1 MTIDQSFD
9 DLYRLLRGSRCA
21 SPLLSARTLF
31 DFGKVAESIAELK
44 KIRHTYQESRKNT
57 LATEFDESN
66 PADKESKQLLK
77 RQSKA
82 VDAIGQMDGLVSML
96 TRQIPQVQ
104 KQNTTAPTAAPKSIE
119 THRISSPSDDLD
131 NHLRQKLL
139 LATTDADVRRVL
151 SQHCNLTLVAD
162 DHEIHAGER
171 FVIFS
176 NGLGYVVEIDE
187 PPLENHSVRILTW
200 LDRKRMLPIPLSK
213 WNKSASKSKVLK
225 LEPFALEA
233 VPTTAVPTI
242 AVPTIAV
249 PTIQVPEFSLKLP
262 GTDRSGENTE
272 TAERDKILDVGAFS
286 QLLDAAQRS
295 GIVPGSGV
303 IIQVRDCEF
312 RLGRFNKGLQMME
325 TLYTT
330 FIGAESQRNQR
341 LQREETEIAS
351 GRRKISPKDLQAKRA
366 QDNQTTQV
374 VDRTKVRFQRV
385 LEGLRG
391 LLPLEKASNEM
402 D

>member
-1 MTIDQSFD
+1 MTIDESFD

-31 DFGKVAESIAELK
+31 DSGKVAESIAELK

-96 TRQIPQVQ
+96 TLQIPQVQ
-104 KQNTTAPTAAPKSIE
+104 KQNTTLPTAAPKSIE
-119 THRISSPSDDLD
+119 THPISSPSDQLD
-131 NHLRQKLL
+131 NDLRQKLP

-151 SQHCNLTLVAD
+151 SQHCNLTMVAD
-162 DHEIHAGER
+162 DHEPYAGER

-176 NGLGYVVEIDE
+176 NGLGYVVEVDE
-187 PPLENHSVRILTW
+187 PPLENNSVRILTW

-213 WNKSASKSKVLK
+213 WNNSASKSKVLK
-225 LEPFALEA
+225 LEPFDREA
-233 VPTTAVPTI
+233 VTTI
-242 AVPTIAV
+242 AVPTIPA
-249 PTIQVPEFSLKLP
+249 PKFSLKLP
-262 GTDRSGENTE
+262 GTDRSGENSD

-341 LQREETEIAS
+341 LQREEAEIAS
-351 GRRKISPKDLQAKRA
+351 GRKKISPKDLLAKRA

>member
-21 SPLLSARTLF
+21 SPLLGARTLF
-31 DFGKVAESIAELK
+31 DSGNIAESIAELK

-96 TRQIPQVQ
+96 TLQIPQVQ
-104 KQNTTAPTAAPKSIE
+104 KPNATVPTAAPKSIE
-119 THRISSPSDDLD
+119 THRISRPSNDLD
-131 NHLRQKLL
+131 NHLRQKLP
-139 LATTDADVRRVL
+139 LATTDVDVRRVL
-151 SQHCNLTLVAD
+151 SQHCNLTMVAD
-162 DHEIHAGER
+162 DHALHAGER

-176 NGLGYVVEIDE
+176 NGLGYVVEVDE
-187 PPLENHSVRILTW
+187 PPLENNSVRILTW

-233 VPTTAVPTI
+233 VPT
-242 AVPTIAV
+242 IAV

-262 GTDRSGENTE
+262 GTDRGGENSE

-330 FIGAESQRNQR
+330 FIAAESQRNQR
-341 LQREETEIAS
+341 LQREEAEIAS
-351 GRRKISPKDLQAKRA
+351 GRKKISPKDLQAKRA

>member
-1 MTIDQSFD
+1 MTIDESFD
-9 DLYRLLRGSRCA
+9 ELYRLLRGSRCA

-31 DFGKVAESIAELK
+31 DSGKVAESIAELK

-66 PADKESKQLLK
+66 PADKEFKQLLK

-96 TRQIPQVQ
+96 TLQIPQVQ
-104 KQNTTAPTAAPKSIE
+104 KPNATVAPKSIQ
-119 THRISSPSDDLD
+119 TRRISSPSDDLD
-131 NHLRQKLL
+131 NDLRQKLP
-139 LATTDADVRRVL
+139 LATTDVDVRRVL
-151 SQHCNLTLVAD
+151 SQHCNLTMVAD
-162 DHEIHAGER
+162 DHALHAGER

-176 NGLGYVVEIDE
+176 NGLGYVVEVDE
-187 PPLENHSVRILTW
+187 PPLENNSVRILTW
-200 LDRKRMLPIPLSK
+200 LDRKRMLPIPFSK
-213 WNKSASKSKVLK
+213 WNKSDSKSKVLK
-225 LEPFALEA
+225 LEPFALE
-233 VPTTAVPTI
+233 

-262 GTDRSGENTE
+262 GTDRGGENSE

-330 FIGAESQRNQR
+330 FIAAESQRNQR
-341 LQREETEIAS
+341 LQREEAEIAS
-351 GRRKISPKDLQAKRA
+351 GRKKISPKDLQAKRA

>member
-31 DFGKVAESIAELK
+31 DSGNVAESIAELK

-57 LATEFDESN
+57 LATEFDDSN

-96 TRQIPQVQ
+96 TLQIPQVQ
-104 KQNTTAPTAAPKSIE
+104 KPNTTAPTAAPKSIE
-119 THRISSPSDDLD
+119 THRISSPSDQLD
-131 NHLRQKLL
+131 NDLRQKLP

-151 SQHCNLTLVAD
+151 SQHCNLTMVAD
-162 DHEIHAGER
+162 DHELHAGER

-176 NGLGYVVEIDE
+176 NGLGYVVEVDE
-187 PPLENHSVRILTW
+187 PPLENNSVRILTW

-233 VPTTAVPTI
+233 VPTI
-242 AVPTIAV
+242 AVPTIPV
-249 PTIQVPEFSLKLP
+249 PAFSSKLP
-262 GTDRSGENTE
+262 GTDRSGENSD

-341 LQREETEIAS
+341 LQREEAEIAS
-351 GRRKISPKDLQAKRA
+351 GRKKISPKDLLAKRA

-391 LLPLEKASNEM
+391 LLHLEKASNEM

>member
-31 DFGKVAESIAELK
+31 DSGNVAESIAELK

-57 LATEFDESN
+57 LATEFDDSN
-66 PADKESKQLLK
+66 PADKESKHLLK

-96 TRQIPQVQ
+96 TLQIPQVQ
-104 KQNTTAPTAAPKSIE
+104 KPNTTAPTAAPKSIE
-119 THRISSPSDDLD
+119 THRISSPSDQLD
-131 NHLRQKLL
+131 NDLRQKLP

-151 SQHCNLTLVAD
+151 SQHCNLTMVAD
-162 DHEIHAGER
+162 DHELHAGER

-176 NGLGYVVEIDE
+176 NGLGYVVEVDE
-187 PPLENHSVRILTW
+187 PPLENNSVRILTW

-233 VPTTAVPTI
+233 VPTI
-242 AVPTIAV
+242 AVPTIPV
-249 PTIQVPEFSLKLP
+249 PAFSSKLP
-262 GTDRSGENTE
+262 GTDRSGENSD

-341 LQREETEIAS
+341 LQREEAEIAS
-351 GRRKISPKDLQAKRA
+351 GRKKISPKDLLAKRA

-391 LLPLEKASNEM
+391 LLHLEKASNEM

>member
-1 MTIDQSFD
+1 MTIDDSFD
-9 DLYRLLRGSRCA
+9 ELYRLLRGSRCA

-31 DFGKVAESIAELK
+31 DSGNVAESIAELK
-44 KIRHTYQESRKNT
+44 KIRHVYQESRKNT

-66 PADKESKQLLK
+66 PPDKESKQLLK

-96 TRQIPQVQ
+96 TLQITQVQ
-104 KQNTTAPTAAPKSIE
+104 KQNTTLPTVASKSIE

-131 NHLRQKLL
+131 NDLRQKLPF
-139 LATTDADVRRVL
+139 ATTAADVRSVL
-151 SQHCNLTLVAD
+151 SQHCNLTMVTDAQEL
-162 DHEIHAGER
+162 HAGER

-176 NGLGYVVEIDE
+176 NGLGYVVEVDE
-187 PPLENHSVRILTW
+187 PPLANNSVRILTW

-213 WNKSASKSKVLK
+213 WNNSASKSKVLK
-225 LEPFALEA
+225 LEPFAQK
-233 VPTTAVPTI
+233 AVPTI
-242 AVPTIAV
+242 AVPTIPA
-249 PTIQVPEFSLKLP
+249 PEPSVKLP
-262 GTDRSGENTE
+262 GTNRSSENGENSE

-312 RLGRFNKGLQMME
+312 RLGRYNKGLQMME

-341 LQREETEIAS
+341 LQREEAEIAS
-351 GRRKISPKDLQAKRA
+351 GRKKISPKDLLAKRA

-374 VDRTKVRFQRV
+374 IDRTKVRFQRV

-391 LLPLEKASNEM
+391 LLHLEKASDEM

>member
-31 DFGKVAESIAELK
+31 DSGNVAESIAELK

-57 LATEFDESN
+57 LATEFDDSN

-96 TRQIPQVQ
+96 TLQIPQVQ
-104 KQNTTAPTAAPKSIE
+104 KQNTTVPTAAPKSIE
-119 THRISSPSDDLD
+119 TNPISSPSDDLD
-131 NHLRQKLL
+131 NHLRQKLP
-139 LATTDADVRRVL
+139 LATTDADVRHVL
-151 SQHCNLTLVAD
+151 SQHCNLTMVAD
-162 DHEIHAGER
+162 DHELRAGER

-176 NGLGYVVEIDE
+176 NGLGYVVEVDE
-187 PPLENHSVRILTW
+187 PPLENNSVRILTW

-213 WNKSASKSKVLK
+213 WNKSATKSKVLK

-233 VPTTAVPTI
+233 VPTI
-242 AVPTIAV
+242 AVPTIPALK
-249 PTIQVPEFSLKLP
+249 FSLKLP
-262 GTDRSGENTE
+262 GTDRSGENSD

-341 LQREETEIAS
+341 LQREEAEIAS
-351 GRRKISPKDLQAKRA
+351 GRKKISPKDLLAKRA

>member
-1 MTIDQSFD
+1 
-9 DLYRLLRGSRCA
+9 
-21 SPLLSARTLF
+21 
-31 DFGKVAESIAELK
+31 
-44 KIRHTYQESRKNT
+44 
-57 LATEFDESN
+57 
-66 PADKESKQLLK
+66 
-77 RQSKA
+77 
-82 VDAIGQMDGLVSML
+82 MDGLVSML
-96 TRQIPQVQ
+96 TLQIPQVQ
-104 KQNTTAPTAAPKSIE
+104 KQNTTLPTAAPRSIV

-131 NHLRQKLL
+131 SHLRQKLP

-151 SQHCNLTLVAD
+151 SQHCNLTMVTD
-162 DHEIHAGER
+162 DHELRAGER

-176 NGLGYVVEIDE
+176 NGLGYVVEVDE
-187 PPLENHSVRILTW
+187 PPLENNSVRILTW

-233 VPTTAVPTI
+233 VPTI
-242 AVPTIAV
+242 AVPTIPA
-249 PTIQVPEFSLKLP
+249 PKFSLKLP
-262 GTDRSGENTE
+262 GTDRSGENSD

-341 LQREETEIAS
+341 LQREEAEIAS
-351 GRRKISPKDLQAKRA
+351 GRKKISPKDLLAKRA
-366 QDNQTTQV
+366 QDNQITQV

-391 LLPLEKASNEM
+391 LLPLEKASDEM

>member
-31 DFGKVAESIAELK
+31 DSGNVAESIAELK

-57 LATEFDESN
+57 LATEFDDSN

-96 TRQIPQVQ
+96 TLQIPQVQ
-104 KQNTTAPTAAPKSIE
+104 KPNTTAPTAAPKSIE
-119 THRISSPSDDLD
+119 THRISSPSDQLD
-131 NHLRQKLL
+131 NDLRQKLP

-151 SQHCNLTLVAD
+151 SQHCNLTMVAD
-162 DHEIHAGER
+162 DHELHAGER

-176 NGLGYVVEIDE
+176 NGLGYVVEVDE
-187 PPLENHSVRILTW
+187 PPLENNSVRILTW
-200 LDRKRMLPIPLSK
+200 LDRKRMLPIPLPK

-233 VPTTAVPTI
+233 VPTI
-242 AVPTIAV
+242 AVPTIPV
-249 PTIQVPEFSLKLP
+249 PAFSSKLP
-262 GTDRSGENTE
+262 GTDRSGENSD

-341 LQREETEIAS
+341 LQREEAEIAS
-351 GRRKISPKDLQAKRA
+351 GRKKISPKDLLAKRA

-391 LLPLEKASNEM
+391 LLHLEKASNEM

>member
-1 MTIDQSFD
+1 MTIDESFD

-31 DFGKVAESIAELK
+31 DSGKVAESIAELK
-44 KIRHTYQESRKNT
+44 KIRHIYQESRKNT
-57 LATEFDESN
+57 LATEFDDSN

-96 TRQIPQVQ
+96 TLQIPQVQ
-104 KQNTTAPTAAPKSIE
+104 KQNTTLPTAAPKSIE
-119 THRISSPSDDLD
+119 THPISSPSDQLD
-131 NHLRQKLL
+131 NHLRQKLP

-151 SQHCNLTLVAD
+151 SQHCNLTMVAD
-162 DHEIHAGER
+162 DHELHAGER

-176 NGLGYVVEIDE
+176 NGLGYVVEVDE
-187 PPLENHSVRILTW
+187 PPLENNSVRILTW

-225 LEPFALEA
+225 LEPFARE
-233 VPTTAVPTI
+233 AVPTI
-242 AVPTIAV
+242 AVPTIPA
-249 PTIQVPEFSLKLP
+249 PKFSSKLP
-262 GTDRSGENTE
+262 GTDRSGENSD

-341 LQREETEIAS
+341 LQREEAEIAS
-351 GRRKISPKDLQAKRA
+351 GRKKISPKDLLAKRA
-366 QDNQTTQV
+366 QDNQITQV

-391 LLPLEKASNEM
+391 LLHLEKASNEM

>member
-31 DFGKVAESIAELK
+31 DSGKVAESIAELK
-44 KIRHTYQESRKNT
+44 KIRHVYQESRKNT

-96 TRQIPQVQ
+96 TLQIPQVQ
-104 KQNTTAPTAAPKSIE
+104 KQNTTLPTAAPKSTE
-119 THRISSPSDDLD
+119 THPISSPSDHLD
-131 NHLRQKLL
+131 NHLRQNLP

-151 SQHCNLTLVAD
+151 SQHCNLTMVTD
-162 DHEIHAGER
+162 NHELHAGER

-176 NGLGYVVEIDE
+176 NGLGYVVEVDE
-187 PPLENHSVRILTW
+187 PPLENNSVRILTW
-200 LDRKRMLPIPLSK
+200 LDRKRMLPIPLAK
-213 WNKSASKSKVLK
+213 WNKSASKSNVLK

-233 VPTTAVPTI
+233 VPTI
-242 AVPTIAV
+242 AVPTIPA
-249 PTIQVPEFSLKLP
+249 PKFSLKLP
-262 GTDRSGENTE
+262 ETDRSGENSD

-341 LQREETEIAS
+341 LQREEAEIAS
-351 GRRKISPKDLQAKRA
+351 GRKKISPKDLLAKRA

-391 LLPLEKASNEM
+391 LLYLEKASDEM

>member
-1 MTIDQSFD
+1 MTIDESFD
-9 DLYRLLRGSRCA
+9 ALYKLLRGSRCA
-21 SPLLSARTLF
+21 SPLLGARTLF
-31 DFGKVAESIAELK
+31 DSGNVAESISELK
-44 KIRHTYQESRKNT
+44 KIRHNYQESRKNA
-57 LATEFDESN
+57 LATEFDDAQ

-82 VDAIGQMDGLVSML
+82 VDALGQMDELVSML
-96 TRQIPQVQ
+96 AFQMRQVQRQISPV
-104 KQNTTAPTAAPKSIE
+104 A
-119 THRISSPSDDLD
+119 SPSDDLD
-131 NHLRQKLL
+131 TYLRQKLPF
-139 LATTDADVRRVL
+139 ATSDVDVRRVL
-151 SQHCNLTLVAD
+151 SERFNLTMVTDELD
-162 DHEIHAGER
+162 LHAGER

-176 NGLGYVVEIDE
+176 SGLGYVVEVDE
-187 PPLENHSVRILTW
+187 PPLENNSVRILTW

-213 WNKSASKSKVLK
+213 WNRSASKSKVLK
-225 LEPFALEA
+225 LEPFAPEA
-233 VPTTAVPTI
+233 FRAIPT
-242 AVPTIAV
+242 
-249 PTIQVPEFSLKLP
+249 PEPHVKLP
-262 GTDRSGENTE
+262 GRDRSDENSD

-295 GIVPGSGV
+295 GIVPGSGL

-341 LQREETEIAS
+341 LQREEAEIAS
-351 GRRKISPKDLQAKRA
+351 GRKKISPKDLLAKRA

-391 LLPLEKASNEM
+391 LLPLEKVSNEM

>member
-31 DFGKVAESIAELK
+31 DSGNVAESIAELK

-57 LATEFDESN
+57 LATEFDDSN

-96 TRQIPQVQ
+96 TLQIPQVQ
-104 KQNTTAPTAAPKSIE
+104 KPNTTAPTAAPKSIE
-119 THRISSPSDDLD
+119 THRISSPSDQLD
-131 NHLRQKLL
+131 NDLRQKLP

-151 SQHCNLTLVAD
+151 SQHCNLTMVAD
-162 DHEIHAGER
+162 DHELHAGER

-176 NGLGYVVEIDE
+176 NGLGYLVEVDE
-187 PPLENHSVRILTW
+187 PPLENNSVRILTW
-200 LDRKRMLPIPLSK
+200 LDRKRMLPIPLPK

-225 LEPFALEA
+225 LEPFARE
-233 VPTTAVPTI
+233 AVPTI
-242 AVPTIAV
+242 AVPTIPV
-249 PTIQVPEFSLKLP
+249 PAFSSKLP
-262 GTDRSGENTE
+262 GTDRSGENSD

-341 LQREETEIAS
+341 LQREEAEIAS
-351 GRRKISPKDLQAKRA
+351 GRKKISPKDLLAKRA

-391 LLPLEKASNEM
+391 LLHLEKASNEM

>member
-21 SPLLSARTLF
+21 SPLLGARTLF
-31 DFGKVAESIAELK
+31 DSGNIAESIAELK
-44 KIRHTYQESRKNT
+44 KIRHVYQESRKNT

-96 TRQIPQVQ
+96 TLQIPQVQ
-104 KQNTTAPTAAPKSIE
+104 KPNATVPTAAPKSIE
-119 THRISSPSDDLD
+119 THRISRPSNDLD
-131 NHLRQKLL
+131 NHLRQKLP
-139 LATTDADVRRVL
+139 LATTDVDVRRVL
-151 SQHCNLTLVAD
+151 SQHCNLTMVAD
-162 DHEIHAGER
+162 DHALHAGER

-176 NGLGYVVEIDE
+176 NGLGYVVEVDE
-187 PPLENHSVRILTW
+187 PPLENNSVRILTW

-233 VPTTAVPTI
+233 VPT
-242 AVPTIAV
+242 IAV

-262 GTDRSGENTE
+262 GTDRGGENSE

-330 FIGAESQRNQR
+330 FIAAESQRNQR
-341 LQREETEIAS
+341 LQREEAEIAS
-351 GRRKISPKDLQAKRA
+351 GRKKISPKDLQAKRA

>member
-31 DFGKVAESIAELK
+31 DSGNVAESIAELK

-57 LATEFDESN
+57 LATEFDDSN

-82 VDAIGQMDGLVSML
+82 DDAIGQMDGLVSML
-96 TRQIPQVQ
+96 TLQIPQVQ
-104 KQNTTAPTAAPKSIE
+104 KPNTTAPTAAPKSIE
-119 THRISSPSDDLD
+119 THRISSPSDQLD
-131 NHLRQKLL
+131 NHLRQKLP

-151 SQHCNLTLVAD
+151 SQHCNLTMVAD
-162 DHEIHAGER
+162 DHELHAGER

-176 NGLGYVVEIDE
+176 NGLGYVVEVDE
-187 PPLENHSVRILTW
+187 PPLENNSVRILTW

-233 VPTTAVPTI
+233 VPTI
-242 AVPTIAV
+242 AVPTIPA
-249 PTIQVPEFSLKLP
+249 PKFSLKLP
-262 GTDRSGENTE
+262 GTDRSGENSD

-341 LQREETEIAS
+341 LQREEAEIAS
-351 GRRKISPKDLQAKRA
+351 GRKKISPKDLLAKRA

-391 LLPLEKASNEM
+391 LLHLEKASNEM

>member
-31 DFGKVAESIAELK
+31 DSGNVAESIAELK

-57 LATEFDESN
+57 LATEFDDSN

-96 TRQIPQVQ
+96 TLQIPQVQ
-104 KQNTTAPTAAPKSIE
+104 KPNTTAPTAAPKSIE
-119 THRISSPSDDLD
+119 THRISSPSDQLD
-131 NHLRQKLL
+131 NDLRQKLP

-151 SQHCNLTLVAD
+151 SQHCNLTMVAD
-162 DHEIHAGER
+162 DHELHAGER

-176 NGLGYVVEIDE
+176 NGLGYVVEVDE
-187 PPLENHSVRILTW
+187 PPLENNSVRILTW

-225 LEPFALEA
+225 LEPFARE
-233 VPTTAVPTI
+233 AVPTI
-242 AVPTIAV
+242 AVPTIPV
-249 PTIQVPEFSLKLP
+249 PAFSSKLP
-262 GTDRSGENTE
+262 GTDRSGENSD

-341 LQREETEIAS
+341 LQREEAEIAS
-351 GRRKISPKDLQAKRA
+351 GRKKISPKDLLAKRA

-391 LLPLEKASNEM
+391 LLHLEKASNEM

>member
-1 MTIDQSFD
+1 MTIDESFD

-31 DFGKVAESIAELK
+31 DSGNVAESIAELK
-44 KIRHTYQESRKNT
+44 KIRHVYQESRKNT

-66 PADKESKQLLK
+66 PTDKESKQLLK

-82 VDAIGQMDGLVSML
+82 VDAIGQMDALASML
-96 TRQIPQVQ
+96 ALQITQVQ
-104 KQNTTAPTAAPKSIE
+104 KQNNTLPTAAPKSID

-131 NHLRQKLL
+131 NDLRQKLP
-139 LATTDADVRRVL
+139 LATTDADVRRVV
-151 SQHCNLTLVAD
+151 SQHCNLTMVTD
-162 DHEIHAGER
+162 DHELRAGER

-176 NGLGYVVEIDE
+176 NGLGYVVEVDE
-187 PPLENHSVRILTW
+187 PPLENNSVRILTW

-213 WNKSASKSKVLK
+213 WNNSAAKSKVLK
-225 LEPFALEA
+225 LEPFAQK
-233 VPTTAVPTI
+233 T
-242 AVPTIAV
+242 VPTIAV
-249 PTIQVPEFSLKLP
+249 PTIQVPESSVKLS
-262 GTDRSGENTE
+262 GTDRSAENSE

-312 RLGRFNKGLQMME
+312 RLGRYNKGLQMME

-341 LQREETEIAS
+341 LQREEAEIAS
-351 GRRKISPKDLQAKRA
+351 GRKKISPKDLLAKRA
-366 QDNQTTQV
+366 KDNQTTQV

-391 LLPLEKASNEM
+391 LLHLEKASNEM

>member
-1 MTIDQSFD
+1 MTIDESFD
-9 DLYRLLRGSRCA
+9 ALYKLLRGSRCA
-21 SPLLSARTLF
+21 SPLLHARTLF
-31 DFGKVAESIAELK
+31 DSGNVAESISELK
-44 KIRHTYQESRKNT
+44 KIRHNYQESRKNA
-57 LATEFDESN
+57 LATEFDDSQ

-82 VDAIGQMDGLVSML
+82 VDALGQMDELVSML
-96 TRQIPQVQ
+96 AFQMRQAQRQISPV
-104 KQNTTAPTAAPKSIE
+104 A
-119 THRISSPSDDLD
+119 SPSDDLD
-131 NHLRQKLL
+131 NYLRQKLPF
-139 LATTDADVRRVL
+139 ATSDVDVRRVL
-151 SQHCNLTLVAD
+151 SERCNLTMLPE
-162 DHEIHAGER
+162 DHELRAGER

-176 NGLGYVVEIDE
+176 SGLGYVVEVDE
-187 PPLENHSVRILTW
+187 PPLENNSVRILTW

-225 LEPFALEA
+225 LEPFAPEA
-233 VPTTAVPTI
+233 FRAIPT
-242 AVPTIAV
+242 
-249 PTIQVPEFSLKLP
+249 PESHVKLP
-262 GTDRSGENTE
+262 GRDRSDENSD

-295 GIVPGSGV
+295 GIVPGSGL

-341 LQREETEIAS
+341 LQREEAEIAS
-351 GRRKISPKDLQAKRA
+351 GRKKISPKDLLAKRA

>member
-31 DFGKVAESIAELK
+31 DSGNVAESIAELK

-57 LATEFDESN
+57 LATEFDDSN

-96 TRQIPQVQ
+96 TLQIPQVQ
-104 KQNTTAPTAAPKSIE
+104 KPNTTAPTAAPKSIE
-119 THRISSPSDDLD
+119 THRISSPSDQLD
-131 NHLRQKLL
+131 NDLRQKLP

-151 SQHCNLTLVAD
+151 SQHCNLTMVAD
-162 DHEIHAGER
+162 DHELHAGER

-176 NGLGYVVEIDE
+176 NGLGYVVEVDE
-187 PPLENHSVRILTW
+187 PPLENNSVRILTW

-233 VPTTAVPTI
+233 VPTI
-242 AVPTIAV
+242 AVPTIPA
-249 PTIQVPEFSLKLP
+249 PKFSLKLP
-262 GTDRSGENTE
+262 GTDRSGENSD

-303 IIQVRDCEF
+303 IIQVLDCEF

-341 LQREETEIAS
+341 LQREEAEIAS
-351 GRRKISPKDLQAKRA
+351 GRKKISPKDLLAKRA

-391 LLPLEKASNEM
+391 LLHLEKASNEM

>member
-31 DFGKVAESIAELK
+31 DSGNVAESIAELK

-57 LATEFDESN
+57 LATEFDDSN

-96 TRQIPQVQ
+96 TLQIPQVQ
-104 KQNTTAPTAAPKSIE
+104 KPNTTAPTAAPKSIE
-119 THRISSPSDDLD
+119 THRISSPSDQLD
-131 NHLRQKLL
+131 NHLRQKLP

-151 SQHCNLTLVAD
+151 SQHCNLTMVAD
-162 DHEIHAGER
+162 DHELHAGER

-176 NGLGYVVEIDE
+176 NGLGYVVEVDE
-187 PPLENHSVRILTW
+187 PPLENNSVRILTW

-213 WNKSASKSKVLK
+213 WNKSASQSTVLK

-233 VPTTAVPTI
+233 VPTI
-242 AVPTIAV
+242 AVPTIPA
-249 PTIQVPEFSLKLP
+249 PKFSLKLP
-262 GTDRSGENTE
+262 GTDRSGENSD

-341 LQREETEIAS
+341 LQREEAEIAS
-351 GRRKISPKDLQAKRA
+351 GRKKISPKDLLAKRA

-391 LLPLEKASNEM
+391 LLHLEKASNEM

>member
-31 DFGKVAESIAELK
+31 DSGNVAESIAELK

-57 LATEFDESN
+57 LATEFDDSN

-96 TRQIPQVQ
+96 TLQIPQVQ
-104 KQNTTAPTAAPKSIE
+104 KPNTTAPTAAPKSIE
-119 THRISSPSDDLD
+119 THRISSPSDQLD
-131 NHLRQKLL
+131 NHLRQKLP

-151 SQHCNLTLVAD
+151 SQHCNLTMVAD
-162 DHEIHAGER
+162 DHELHAGER

-176 NGLGYVVEIDE
+176 NGLGYVVEVDE
-187 PPLENHSVRILTW
+187 PPLENNSVRILTW

-233 VPTTAVPTI
+233 VPTI
-242 AVPTIAV
+242 AVPTIPA
-249 PTIQVPEFSLKLP
+249 PKFSLKLP
-262 GTDRSGENTE
+262 GTDRSGENSD

-341 LQREETEIAS
+341 LQREEAEIAS
-351 GRRKISPKDLQAKRA
+351 GRKKISPKDLLAKRA

-391 LLPLEKASNEM
+391 LLHLEKASNEM

>member
-31 DFGKVAESIAELK
+31 DSGNVAESIAELK

-57 LATEFDESN
+57 LATEFDDSN

-96 TRQIPQVQ
+96 TLQIPQVQ
-104 KQNTTAPTAAPKSIE
+104 KPNTTAPTAAPKSIE
-119 THRISSPSDDLD
+119 THRISSPSDQLD
-131 NHLRQKLL
+131 NDLRQKLP

-151 SQHCNLTLVAD
+151 SQHCNLTMVAD
-162 DHEIHAGER
+162 DHELHAGER

-176 NGLGYVVEIDE
+176 NGLGYIVEVDE
-187 PPLENHSVRILTW
+187 PPLENNSVRILTW

-225 LEPFALEA
+225 LEPFARE
-233 VPTTAVPTI
+233 AVPTI
-242 AVPTIAV
+242 AVPTIPV
-249 PTIQVPEFSLKLP
+249 PAFSSKLP
-262 GTDRSGENTE
+262 GTDRSGENSD

-341 LQREETEIAS
+341 LQREEAEIAS
-351 GRRKISPKDLQAKRA
+351 GRKKISPKDLLAKRA

-391 LLPLEKASNEM
+391 LLHLEKASNEM

>member
-31 DFGKVAESIAELK
+31 DSGNVAESIAELK

-57 LATEFDESN
+57 LATEFDDSN

-96 TRQIPQVQ
+96 TLQIPQVQ
-104 KQNTTAPTAAPKSIE
+104 KPNTTAPTAAPKSIE
-119 THRISSPSDDLD
+119 THRISSPSDQLD
-131 NHLRQKLL
+131 NDLRQKLP

-151 SQHCNLTLVAD
+151 SQHCNLTMVAD
-162 DHEIHAGER
+162 DHELHAGER

-176 NGLGYVVEIDE
+176 NGLGYVVEVDE
-187 PPLENHSVRILTW
+187 PPLENNSVRILTW

-233 VPTTAVPTI
+233 VPTI
-242 AVPTIAV
+242 AVPTIPA
-249 PTIQVPEFSLKLP
+249 PKFSLKLP
-262 GTDRSGENTE
+262 GTDRSGENSD

-341 LQREETEIAS
+341 LQREEAEIAS
-351 GRRKISPKDLQAKRA
+351 GRKKISPKDLLAKRA

-391 LLPLEKASNEM
+391 LLHLEKASNEM

>member
-1 MTIDQSFD
+1 MTIDESFD

-96 TRQIPQVQ
+96 TLQIPQVQ
-104 KQNTTAPTAAPKSIE
+104 KPNTTAPTAAPKSIQ
-119 THRISSPSDDLD
+119 TRRISSPSDQLD
-131 NHLRQKLL
+131 NDLRQKLP
-139 LATTDADVRRVL
+139 LATTDVDVRRVL
-151 SQHCNLTLVAD
+151 SQHCNLTMVAD
-162 DHEIHAGER
+162 DHALHAGER

-176 NGLGYVVEIDE
+176 NGLGYVVEVDE
-187 PPLENHSVRILTW
+187 PPLENNSVRILTW

-225 LEPFALEA
+225 LEPFAREA
-233 VPTTAVPTI
+233 VS
-242 AVPTIAV
+242 TIAV
-249 PTIQVPEFSLKLP
+249 PTIQVPAFSLKLP
-262 GTDRSGENTE
+262 GTDRSGENSE

-330 FIGAESQRNQR
+330 FIAAESQRNQR
-341 LQREETEIAS
+341 LQREEAEIAS
-351 GRRKISPKDLQAKRA
+351 GRKKISPKDLQAKRA

>member
-31 DFGKVAESIAELK
+31 DSGNVAESIAELK

-57 LATEFDESN
+57 LATEFDDSN

-96 TRQIPQVQ
+96 TLQIPQVQ
-104 KQNTTAPTAAPKSIE
+104 KPNTTAPTAAPKSIE
-119 THRISSPSDDLD
+119 THRISSPSDQLD
-131 NHLRQKLL
+131 NDLRQKLP
-139 LATTDADVRRVL
+139 LATTDADVQRVL
-151 SQHCNLTLVAD
+151 SQHCNLTMVTD
-162 DHEIHAGER
+162 DHQLHAGER

-176 NGLGYVVEIDE
+176 NGLGYVVEVDE
-187 PPLENHSVRILTW
+187 PPLENNSVRILTW
-200 LDRKRMLPIPLSK
+200 LDRKRMLPIPLPK

-233 VPTTAVPTI
+233 VPTI
-242 AVPTIAV
+242 AVPTIPV
-249 PTIQVPEFSLKLP
+249 PAFSSKLP
-262 GTDRSGENTE
+262 GTDRSGENSD

-341 LQREETEIAS
+341 LQREEAEIAS
-351 GRRKISPKDLQAKRA
+351 GRKKISPKDLLAKRA

-391 LLPLEKASNEM
+391 LLHLEKASNEM

>member
-31 DFGKVAESIAELK
+31 DSGKVAESIAELK
-44 KIRHTYQESRKNT
+44 KIRHVYQESRKNT

-96 TRQIPQVQ
+96 TLQIPQVQ
-104 KQNTTAPTAAPKSIE
+104 KQNTTLPTAAPKSTE
-119 THRISSPSDDLD
+119 THPISSPSDHLD
-131 NHLRQKLL
+131 NHLRQNLP

-151 SQHCNLTLVAD
+151 SQHCNLTMVTD
-162 DHEIHAGER
+162 NHELHAGER

-176 NGLGYVVEIDE
+176 NGLGYVVEVDE
-187 PPLENHSVRILTW
+187 PPLENNSVRILTW
-200 LDRKRMLPIPLSK
+200 LDRKRMLPIPLAK
-213 WNKSASKSKVLK
+213 WNKSASKSNVLK

-233 VPTTAVPTI
+233 VPTI
-242 AVPTIAV
+242 AVPTIPA
-249 PTIQVPEFSLKLP
+249 PKFSLKLP
-262 GTDRSGENTE
+262 ETDRSGENSD

-341 LQREETEIAS
+341 LQREEAEIAS
-351 GRRKISPKDLQAKRA
+351 GRKKISPKDLLAKRA

-391 LLPLEKASNEM
+391 LLHLEKASNEM

>member
-21 SPLLSARTLF
+21 SPLLGARTLF
-31 DFGKVAESIAELK
+31 DSGKVAESIAELK

-96 TRQIPQVQ
+96 TLQIPQVQ
-104 KQNTTAPTAAPKSIE
+104 KPNATVPTAAPKSIE
-119 THRISSPSDDLD
+119 THRISRPSNDLD
-131 NHLRQKLL
+131 NHLRQKLP
-139 LATTDADVRRVL
+139 LATTDVDVRRVL
-151 SQHCNLTLVAD
+151 SQHCNLTMVAD
-162 DHEIHAGER
+162 DHALHAGER

-176 NGLGYVVEIDE
+176 NGLGYVVEVDE
-187 PPLENHSVRILTW
+187 PPLENNSVRILTW

-233 VPTTAVPTI
+233 VPT
-242 AVPTIAV
+242 IAV

-262 GTDRSGENTE
+262 GTDRGGENSE

-330 FIGAESQRNQR
+330 FIAAESQRNQR
-341 LQREETEIAS
+341 LQREEAEIAS
-351 GRRKISPKDLQAKRA
+351 GRKKISPKDLQAKRA

>member
-1 MTIDQSFD
+1 MTIDESFD

-31 DFGKVAESIAELK
+31 DSGKVAESIAELK

-66 PADKESKQLLK
+66 PTDKESKQLLK

-96 TRQIPQVQ
+96 TLQIPQVQ
-104 KQNTTAPTAAPKSIE
+104 KPNTTAPTAAPKSIE
-119 THRISSPSDDLD
+119 THRISSPSDQLD
-131 NHLRQKLL
+131 NHLRQKLP

-151 SQHCNLTLVAD
+151 SQHCNLTMVAD
-162 DHEIHAGER
+162 DHELHAGER

-176 NGLGYVVEIDE
+176 NGLGYVVEVDE
-187 PPLENHSVRILTW
+187 PPLENNSVRILTW

-225 LEPFALEA
+225 LEPFARE
-233 VPTTAVPTI
+233 AVPTI
-242 AVPTIAV
+242 AVPTIPA
-249 PTIQVPEFSLKLP
+249 PAFSSKLP
-262 GTDRSGENTE
+262 GTDRSGENSD

-341 LQREETEIAS
+341 LQREEAEIAS
-351 GRRKISPKDLQAKRA
+351 GRKKISPKDLLAKRA
-366 QDNQTTQV
+366 QDNQITQV

-391 LLPLEKASNEM
+391 LLHLEKASDEM

>member
-1 MTIDQSFD
+1 MTIDESFD
-9 DLYRLLRGSRCA
+9 ALYKLLRGSRCA
-21 SPLLSARTLF
+21 SPLLHARTLF
-31 DFGKVAESIAELK
+31 DSGNEAESISELK
-44 KIRHTYQESRKNT
+44 KIRHNYQESRKNA
-57 LATEFDESN
+57 LATEFDVAQ

-82 VDAIGQMDGLVSML
+82 IDALGQMDELVSML
-96 TRQIPQVQ
+96 TLQITQVQ
-104 KQNTTAPTAAPKSIE
+104 KQNTTLPIAAPKSIE

-131 NHLRQKLL
+131 NYLRQKLPF
-139 LATTDADVRRVL
+139 ATSDVDVRRVL
-151 SQHCNLTLVAD
+151 CERCNLTMLPE
-162 DHEIHAGER
+162 DHELRAGER

-176 NGLGYVVEIDE
+176 SGLGYVVEVDE
-187 PPLENHSVRILTW
+187 PPLENNSVRILTW

-225 LEPFALEA
+225 LEPIAPEA
-233 VPTTAVPTI
+233 FRAIST
-242 AVPTIAV
+242 
-249 PTIQVPEFSLKLP
+249 PESHVKLP
-262 GTDRSGENTE
+262 RRDRSDENSD

-295 GIVPGSGV
+295 GIVPGSGL

-341 LQREETEIAS
+341 LQREEAEIAS
-351 GRRKISPKDLQAKRA
+351 GRKKISPKDLLAKRA

>member
-31 DFGKVAESIAELK
+31 DSGNVAESIAELK

-57 LATEFDESN
+57 LATEFDDSN

-96 TRQIPQVQ
+96 TLQIPQVQ
-104 KQNTTAPTAAPKSIE
+104 KPNTTAPTAAPKSIE
-119 THRISSPSDDLD
+119 THRISSPSDQLD
-131 NHLRQKLL
+131 NDLRQKLP

-151 SQHCNLTLVAD
+151 SQHCNLTMVAD
-162 DHEIHAGER
+162 DHELHAGER

-176 NGLGYVVEIDE
+176 NGLGYVVEVDE
-187 PPLENHSVRILTW
+187 PPLENNSVRILTW

-225 LEPFALEA
+225 LEPFARE
-233 VPTTAVPTI
+233 AVPTI
-242 AVPTIAV
+242 AVPTIPV
-249 PTIQVPEFSLKLP
+249 PAFSSKLP
-262 GTDRSGENTE
+262 GTDRSGENSD

-303 IIQVRDCEF
+303 IIQVRDCEY
-312 RLGRFNKGLQMME
+312 RLGRYNKGLQMME

-341 LQREETEIAS
+341 LQREEAEIAS
-351 GRRKISPKDLQAKRA
+351 GRKKISPKDLLAKRA

-391 LLPLEKASNEM
+391 LLHLEKASNEM

>member
-31 DFGKVAESIAELK
+31 DSGNVAESIAELK

-57 LATEFDESN
+57 LATEFDDSN

-82 VDAIGQMDGLVSML
+82 DDAIGQMDGLVSML
-96 TRQIPQVQ
+96 TLQIPQVQ
-104 KQNTTAPTAAPKSIE
+104 KPNTTAPTAAPKSIE
-119 THRISSPSDDLD
+119 THRISSPSDQLD
-131 NHLRQKLL
+131 NDLRQKLP

-151 SQHCNLTLVAD
+151 SQHCNLTMVAD
-162 DHEIHAGER
+162 DHELHAGER

-176 NGLGYVVEIDE
+176 NGLGYVVEVDE
-187 PPLENHSVRILTW
+187 PPLENNSVRILTW

-233 VPTTAVPTI
+233 VPTI
-242 AVPTIAV
+242 AVPTIPV
-249 PTIQVPEFSLKLP
+249 PAFSSKLP
-262 GTDRSGENTE
+262 GTDRSGENSD

-341 LQREETEIAS
+341 LQREEAEIAS
-351 GRRKISPKDLQAKRA
+351 GRKKISPKDLLAKRA

-391 LLPLEKASNEM
+391 LLHLEKASNEM

>member
-31 DFGKVAESIAELK
+31 DSGNVAESIAELK

-57 LATEFDESN
+57 LATEFDDSN

-96 TRQIPQVQ
+96 TLQIPQVQ
-104 KQNTTAPTAAPKSIE
+104 KPNTTAPTAAPKSIE
-119 THRISSPSDDLD
+119 THRISSPSDQLD
-131 NHLRQKLL
+131 NDLRQKLP

-151 SQHCNLTLVAD
+151 SQHCNLTMVAD
-162 DHEIHAGER
+162 DHELHAGER

-176 NGLGYVVEIDE
+176 NGLGYVVEVDE
-187 PPLENHSVRILTW
+187 PPLENNSVRILTW
-200 LDRKRMLPIPLSK
+200 LDRKRMLPIPLPK

-233 VPTTAVPTI
+233 VPTI
-242 AVPTIAV
+242 AVPTIPA
-249 PTIQVPEFSLKLP
+249 PKFSLKLP
-262 GTDRSGENTE
+262 GTDRSGENSD

-341 LQREETEIAS
+341 LQREEAEIAS
-351 GRRKISPKDLQAKRA
+351 GRKKISPKDLLAKRA

-391 LLPLEKASNEM
+391 LLHLEKASNEM

>member
-1 MTIDQSFD
+1 MTIDESFD

-31 DFGKVAESIAELK
+31 DSGKVAESIAELK

-57 LATEFDESN
+57 LASEFDESN

-96 TRQIPQVQ
+96 TLQIPQVQ
-104 KQNTTAPTAAPKSIE
+104 KQNTTVPTAAPKSIE

-131 NHLRQKLL
+131 NHLRQKLP

-151 SQHCNLTLVAD
+151 SQHCNLAMVAD
-162 DHEIHAGER
+162 DHELHAGER
-171 FVIFS
+171 FVIFT
-176 NGLGYVVEIDE
+176 NGLGYVVEVDE
-187 PPLENHSVRILTW
+187 PPLENNSVRILTW

-213 WNKSASKSKVLK
+213 WNKSVSKSKVLK
-225 LEPFALEA
+225 LEPFAL
-233 VPTTAVPTI
+233 V

-249 PTIQVPEFSLKLP
+249 PTIQGPEFSLKLP
-262 GTDRSGENTE
+262 GANRSGENSE

-341 LQREETEIAS
+341 LQREEAEIAS
-351 GRRKISPKDLQAKRA
+351 GRKKISPKDLQAKRA

-391 LLPLEKASNEM
+391 LLHLEKASNEM